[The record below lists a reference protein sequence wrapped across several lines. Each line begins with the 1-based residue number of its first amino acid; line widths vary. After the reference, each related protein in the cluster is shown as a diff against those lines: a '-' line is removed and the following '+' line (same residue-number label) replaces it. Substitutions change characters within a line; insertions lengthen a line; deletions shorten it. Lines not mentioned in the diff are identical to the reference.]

1 MTQDEKLRCPS
12 CDSDRVTLTSEQV
25 FMANTGEHYCHSVKT
40 HDSDAKAGCI
50 YCGWQGR
57 RYDLKGMTMTSE
69 KERPTGFVATCRCGV
84 VVGAMDYLL
93 TDQKQAGSTVGKWLN
108 DGCTVEPRFD
118 LTWSVDVKSCRC
130 VAASVEKEK

>member
-1 MTQDEKLRCPS
+1 
-12 CDSDRVTLTSEQV
+12 
-25 FMANTGEHYCHSVKT
+25 
-40 HDSDAKAGCI
+40 
-50 YCGWQGR
+50 
-57 RYDLKGMTMTSE
+57 MTSE

-130 VAASVEKEK
+130 VAASVKEK